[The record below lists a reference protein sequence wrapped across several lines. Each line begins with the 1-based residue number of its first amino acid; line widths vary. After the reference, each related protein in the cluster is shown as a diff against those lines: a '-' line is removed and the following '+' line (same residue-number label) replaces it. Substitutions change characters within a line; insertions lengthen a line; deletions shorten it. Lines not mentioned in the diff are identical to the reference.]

1 MVQSLHIGLEGPF
14 TNLPFGICAIYF
26 DLKVY
31 KQKFVLSF
39 WSVTTP
45 NLRLPPGDRTILLFF
60 FEGLSDVKM
69 RDLSHSIILNWL
81 IGYFF
86 INGLNPRISSVKKNH
101 SPLHKNPTNPRWFIS
116 CDLLHLL
123 DVTQQQPFE
132 ISKAWRPTTS
142 TWDRSQWWT
151 GGHCW
156 NHGKE
161 ANRS

>member
-45 NLRLPPGDRTILLFF
+45 NLRLPPGDRTILLGF

-69 RDLSHSIILNWL
+69 RDLSHSI
-81 IGYFF
+81 
-86 INGLNPRISSVKKNH
+86 
-101 SPLHKNPTNPRWFIS
+101 
-116 CDLLHLL
+116 LLQ
-123 DVTQQQPFE
+123 D
-132 ISKAWRPTTS
+132 W
-142 TWDRSQWWT
+142 
-151 GGHCW
+151 
-156 NHGKE
+156 
-161 ANRS
+161 